1 MSELAAYKK
10 SLDKFY
16 KKFKLTGFWGDKYPD
31 YLKLYT
37 RKYHIR
43 NWHIDK
49 YILGEKTLDIG
60 CGLGDVLKIA
70 SKKATVS
77 VGIELSA
84 TLIQQA
90 KLNLSATGIRN
101 AYLVLSSGEILPFK
115 DNTFDCIIL
124 ADVIEHLLN
133 PEECFSEIKRVSKK
147 NMRLILTTPRRSIE
161 KTWKVID
168 SILLFPL
175 EVFKKISK
183 KDQEFQITN
192 YEKIKEKYFS
202 PKELKKILVRNGLE
216 IEKHYF
222 IEFYPGSEGS
232 GFFGRVFLRTIHS
245 IPLLNKKTNNI
256 LEIIFSFLEKL
267 KFFNSRQVII
277 ARGKDEKK

>member
-31 YLKLYT
+31 YLKLYA

-49 YILGEKTLDIG
+49 YILGEKTLDVG

-101 AYLVLSSGEILPFK
+101 AYLVLSSGETLPFK

-133 PEECFSEIKRVSKK
+133 PEECFSEIRRVSKK

-161 KTWKVID
+161 KTWKIID

-277 ARGKDEKK
+277 ARGKDENR